1 MENSFI
7 DLIIRIKNGYMSKR
21 EQIIASY
28 SRFNEDI
35 LKVLKKS
42 GYIKDFKTEGDVVK
56 KITIELLYKDESP
69 AVTGIKL
76 VSKLGQRT
84 YISYRKLQSVVGGMG
99 YSILSTPKGVLTNLQ
114 AKKEKVGGELLFQ
127 IW

>member
-7 DLIIRIKNGYMSKR
+7 DLVIRIKNGYMSKR
-21 EQIIASY
+21 EQIIGSY
-28 SRFNEDI
+28 SRFNEEI
-35 LKVLKKS
+35 LKVLKKLQ
-42 GYIKDFKTEGDVVK
+42 YIKDYRTEGDIIK
-56 KITIELLYKDESP
+56 KISIDLLYKEDGP

-99 YSILSTPKGVLTNLQ
+99 FSILSTPKGILTNTQ
-114 AKKEKVGGELLFQ
+114 ARKEKVGGELLFQ